1 MLQKGSPT
9 IKAQKRRTRKNNIIE
24 RSLLLERKD
33 SAWNHLQYKKAIQFG
48 LIFVCVC
55 CHSGLFQRGVKIFT
69 EKLKSKIDPKVLKS
83 SCIFSEAL
91 MDPLDEK
98 NFYVCHNCYS
108 VMRKNKMPK
117 VSVKNGLDV
126 DKIPPE
132 LQLSELESQCIARNI
147 IFMKMKELPK
157 TRMKSMIDRCVLVP
171 IEDTTVM
178 DTVEMLPRTLESS
191 AVVPVDFKR
200 MKAMKNVHVK
210 GFIRPTKLFEAL
222 VTLKAL
228 GNPHYQ
234 TVIKKCLYCPREFEE
249 DDSDMLDHV
258 RQCLLQAQFMDP
270 EVRDEGIEKETLKV
284 KLRHK
289 MTADMNKIREH
300 LKTIA
305 RIYNSAY
312 QEAGVDVY
320 LEPGILDFDT
330 GTLEKTEED
339 DNIFLHHFESSKN
352 SNSKKSE
359 SEEERLFEDIA
370 QAETTLN
377 LKIFPPI
384 CYKIHQIMTSDM
396 AYEKVFE
403 YDFAR
408 VHYSVFDINY
418 SQVFKHAQM
427 EADYSVY
434 FETYEKANTATKSE
448 QKKAYDELCSQDSD
462 ASEDVDIRIF
472 EKLRKKALIDLR
484 ATQTYEDNFR
494 SSVCFTFENTLV
506 SAMESTCEN
515 IFDSFFHDELK
526 KALEA
531 AKSMV

>member
-1 MLQKGSPT
+1 
-9 IKAQKRRTRKNNIIE
+9 
-24 RSLLLERKD
+24 
-33 SAWNHLQYKKAIQFG
+33 
-48 LIFVCVC
+48 
-55 CHSGLFQRGVKIFT
+55 
-69 EKLKSKIDPKVLKS
+69 
-83 SCIFSEAL
+83 
-91 MDPLDEK
+91 
-98 NFYVCHNCYS
+98 
-108 VMRKNKMPK
+108 MPK

-178 DTVEMLPRTLESS
+178 DTVETLPRTLESG

-270 EVRDEGIEKETLKV
+270 EVRDEGIEKETLKIR
-284 KLRHK
+284 LRHK
-289 MTADMNKIREH
+289 MTADMNKIRDH

-352 SNSKKSE
+352 SNIKKSE

-377 LKIFPPI
+377 LKIFAPI

-434 FETYEKANTATKSE
+434 FET
-448 QKKAYDELCSQDSD
+448 
-462 ASEDVDIRIF
+462 
-472 EKLRKKALIDLR
+472 
-484 ATQTYEDNFR
+484 
-494 SSVCFTFENTLV
+494 
-506 SAMESTCEN
+506 
-515 IFDSFFHDELK
+515 
-526 KALEA
+526 
-531 AKSMV
+531 

>member
-1 MLQKGSPT
+1 MKKNKNRLKVQRFRAKPENYQQELASKRESYNKGTEKKDKKKQYYQKVS
-9 IKAQKRRTRKNNIIE
+9 AARK
-24 RSLLLERKD
+24 KD

-48 LIFVCVC
+48 PIFVCVC

-83 SCIFSEAL
+83 SCIFSEEL

-178 DTVEMLPRTLESS
+178 DTVETLPRTLESG

-270 EVRDEGIEKETLKV
+270 EVRDEGIEK
-284 KLRHK
+284 
-289 MTADMNKIREH
+289 
-300 LKTIA
+300 
-305 RIYNSAY
+305 
-312 QEAGVDVY
+312 
-320 LEPGILDFDT
+320 
-330 GTLEKTEED
+330 D
-339 DNIFLHHFESSKN
+339 D
-352 SNSKKSE
+352 
-359 SEEERLFEDIA
+359 
-370 QAETTLN
+370 
-377 LKIFPPI
+377 
-384 CYKIHQIMTSDM
+384 
-396 AYEKVFE
+396 
-403 YDFAR
+403 
-408 VHYSVFDINY
+408 
-418 SQVFKHAQM
+418 
-427 EADYSVY
+427 
-434 FETYEKANTATKSE
+434 
-448 QKKAYDELCSQDSD
+448 
-462 ASEDVDIRIF
+462 
-472 EKLRKKALIDLR
+472 
-484 ATQTYEDNFR
+484 
-494 SSVCFTFENTLV
+494 
-506 SAMESTCEN
+506 
-515 IFDSFFHDELK
+515 
-526 KALEA
+526 
-531 AKSMV
+531 